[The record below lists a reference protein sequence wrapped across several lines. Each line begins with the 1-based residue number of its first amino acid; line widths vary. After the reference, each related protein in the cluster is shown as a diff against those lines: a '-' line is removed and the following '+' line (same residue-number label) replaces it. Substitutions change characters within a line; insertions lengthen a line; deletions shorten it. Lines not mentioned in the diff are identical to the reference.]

1 MSLIF
6 LLVTW
11 VGNYCKIFFSKKKII
26 ARFIFLPAQMQ
37 DLVLC
42 GVYTQSYLLMEI
54 ESSITLRAEYPS
66 IFLEKAGRGRRT
78 SIEQ

>member
-11 VGNYCKIFFSKKKII
+11 VGNYCKIFFSKKKIL
-26 ARFIFLPAQMQ
+26 ARFIFLSAQMQ
-37 DLVLC
+37 DLVLR

-54 ESSITLRAEYPS
+54 EYLALPCEQSTLRSSSKKREEEGEPA
-66 IFLEKAGRGRRT
+66 
-78 SIEQ
+78 